1 MTACDGRLNALVIFA
16 FPGAQGATL
25 VHACWSSGPAR
36 WWIALSTPDPRFR
49 LSFAALTTTSME
61 MLVMSSWHS
70 AILLK
75 AQVDPWESL
84 PHGAK
89 AFQSMG
95 LKIAVC
101 AEYTSESMVMSV
113 AGWGTVSRT
122 HSPFL

>member
-1 MTACDGRLNALVIFA
+1 MVIFV
-16 FPGAQGATL
+16 FPGVQGATL
-25 VHACWSSGPAR
+25 VQACWSSGPAC

-49 LSFAALTTTSME
+49 LSFVELTTTSME

-84 PHGAK
+84 LHGAK

-95 LKIAVC
+95 LKIAVW

-113 AGWGTVSRT
+113 AG
-122 HSPFL
+122 

>member
-1 MTACDGRLNALVIFA
+1 MTACVGRPNALVIFV

-25 VHACWSSGPAR
+25 VQACWSSGPAR
-36 WWIALSTPDPRFR
+36 WWIALSTPDPRIR
-49 LSFAALTTTSME
+49 LSFAEFTTTSMV

-75 AQVDPWESL
+75 NQVNPWAFL
-84 PHGAK
+84 LHGVK

-101 AEYTSESMVMSV
+101 AE
-113 AGWGTVSRT
+113 
-122 HSPFL
+122 